1 MKHLIIILTLACSS
15 CGYPLSGRLTSQD
28 STFIRNVVA
37 MEKKTMNDAYFRLI
51 SKDLIELTINLSD
64 SLTRI
69 YTLERKGTV
78 QDITDI
84 DYYGN
89 VTTYGTESE

>member
-1 MKHLIIILTLACSS
+1 
-15 CGYPLSGRLTSQD
+15 
-28 STFIRNVVA
+28 
-37 MEKKTMNDAYFRLI
+37 MEKKTMNDASFRLLN
-51 SKDLIELTINLSD
+51 KDLIELTIEVND

-69 YTLERKGTV
+69 YILERKGTV
-78 QDITDI
+78 KDITDI